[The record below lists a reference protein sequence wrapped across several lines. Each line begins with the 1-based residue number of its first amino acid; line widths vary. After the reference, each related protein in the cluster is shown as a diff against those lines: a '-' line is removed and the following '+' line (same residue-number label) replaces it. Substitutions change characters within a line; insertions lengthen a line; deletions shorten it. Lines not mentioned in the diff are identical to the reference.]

1 MLNRIF
7 FLSQEEYEDEP
18 EDDAKK
24 SVNSNFEHALEE
36 EDPEVIKELITL
48 IKRVGGLDEL
58 EKQLQ
63 MRLNLNEKST
73 IVGTSSKTTTT
84 TISPISQSLYN
95 KVIDTKRGNLRT
107 QKLFGSS
114 TQKST
119 ETEIEPL
126 VQRQN
131 KENRYSSVI
140 RNSRPR
146 PQNDGIDKLSEVE
159 GGGVAR
165 ERPQY
170 TTITRT
176 QAPKSQN
183 SNDETENERPFSPT
197 PATAGKGS
205 DEEDDN
211 SPTTHQ
217 PTYNY
222 VNIQRARPSSTAAP
236 VEEEA
241 ANEKGNESDYED
253 TDDEEEEEKPASVQP
268 TSTSKMQYV
277 NIQRIRPTKPQY
289 ISDEVESETPAT
301 DTKWVNFFGVV
312 EVESCDLILQNVY
325 FCLNFKFNRNDT
337 ISGTRPWAENDQQPH
352 KLALSN
358 RMTTQMEI
366 NVTQQQR

>member
-1 MLNRIF
+1 MNVFFF
-7 FLSQEEYEDEP
+7 FLFQEEYDDEP
-18 EDDAKK
+18 EEENKTSINTK
-24 SVNSNFEHALEE
+24 FEHALEE
-36 EDPEVIKELITL
+36 EDPAVIKELIAL
-48 IKRVGGLDEL
+48 IKKVGGLDEL

-63 MRLNLNEKST
+63 MRLNLNLKSS
-73 IVGTSSKTTTT
+73 IVGSNGKTTTT

-107 QKLFGSS
+107 QKLFGST
-114 TQKST
+114 TQKNS
-119 ETEIEPL
+119 ESEIEPL

-146 PQNDGIDKLSEVE
+146 PQNDGIDKLSEVD
-159 GGGVAR
+159 GGGVIR

-183 SNDETENERPFSPT
+183 TEDETEDERPYSVT
-197 PATAGKGS
+197 QSSVDK
-205 DEEDDN
+205 DEDNN
-211 SPTTHQ
+211 SPTTHL

-236 VEEEA
+236 VEDA
-241 ANEKGNESDYED
+241 ANEEEYED
-253 TDDEEEEEKPASVQP
+253 ASDEKDEEEKPASVQP

-289 ISDEVESETPAT
+289 ISDETESETPAT
-301 DTKWVNFFGVV
+301 DTK
-312 EVESCDLILQNVY
+312 
-325 FCLNFKFNRNDT
+325 
-337 ISGTRPWAENDQQPH
+337 
-352 KLALSN
+352 
-358 RMTTQMEI
+358 
-366 NVTQQQR
+366 